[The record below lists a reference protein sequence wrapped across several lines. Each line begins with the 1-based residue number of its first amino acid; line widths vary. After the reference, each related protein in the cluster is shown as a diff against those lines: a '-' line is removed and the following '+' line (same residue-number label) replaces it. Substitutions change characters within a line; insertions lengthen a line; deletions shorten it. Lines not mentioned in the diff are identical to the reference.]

1 MQINLDVFVNGE
13 TAQVSIYMIL
23 KIKDKMQWKWNQ
35 IFTAGKKRN
44 RNIYDDIL
52 HALS

>member
-23 KIKDKMQWKWNQ
+23 KIKGKM
-35 IFTAGKKRN
+35 R
-44 RNIYDDIL
+44 
-52 HALS
+52 